1 MNENLKTL
9 RQVAATGVMSLHAL
23 RKLAKQ
29 QRLPCIYVGN
39 RCYVNFEQLKNQ
51 LNSLPGN
58 INNKE

>member
-29 QRLPCIYVGN
+29 QRLPCLYIGN
-39 RCYVNFEQLKNQ
+39 RCYVNFEQLQKQ
-51 LNSLPGN
+51 LNNLPGN
-58 INNKE
+58 INKEK